1 MDNFRIQYKG
11 FGKAVIIATVV
22 FVLLAALVLVS
33 KRNTNNVDLDAIKR
47 SYLDAMMKA
56 GYPSDMTTEDVFID
70 EYCGTYKGSVV
81 VMISD
86 SQTFFTT
93 AVETETVAGVKIL
106 YSDGNR
112 LAVWKDD
119 SFYTLEEA
127 FENGF
132 LTRGNIILI
141 KYIHLLN

>member
-1 MDNFRIQYKG
+1 MGNFRIRSKG
-11 FGKAVIIATVV
+11 FGKAVMIVALV
-22 FVLLAALVLVS
+22 FVLFAVLVMVS
-33 KRNTNNVDLDAIKR
+33 KRNINSVDLEAIKR
-47 SYLDAMMKA
+47 SYLDAMLKA

-93 AVETETVAGVKIL
+93 AVQTETVAGVKIL
-106 YSDGNR
+106 YRDGNK
-112 LAVWKDD
+112 LVVWKDD
-119 SFYTLEEA
+119 TFYTLEEA

-132 LTRGNIILI
+132 LTRSNIILI
-141 KYIHLLN
+141 KYIHLLF